1 MSGAP
6 ERPDGGASVADRI
19 FERFP
24 AFVRE
29 YIYAHGWESLR
40 AVQVAA
46 AQVGNETLIAT
57 APFVLLA
64 VLRQLPMLSLVR

>member
-46 AQVGNETLIAT
+46 A
-57 APFVLLA
+57 
-64 VLRQLPMLSLVR
+64 